1 MKLELLDFIELENY
15 PSGSGIEFYDN
26 KIYVVGDDARD
37 LLVMG
42 KKWNKPTLINLF
54 NTQDKKIPKPD
65 KSDLEAMT
73 VLSVDKKPHLLII
86 GSGASEKRNKA
97 LLLNLKNNAMK
108 SIDLSVFYNRI
119 KTAIGIA
126 QLNIE
131 GIAEVYDY
139 LVLVNRGNTT
149 HPNNHLII
157 TKSDFWKD
165 QEKASLQTIIVDFE
179 SVNLTPG
186 KIGISGL
193 TYSDKHEDLFIT
205 ISTED
210 TPNAIDDG
218 KIGKSYLA
226 VIENLYRKIGR
237 EKGKIKINQ
246 LIDLSKEDEKF
257 SGFKI
262 ESVCV
267 QSAKDHSIK
276 LQLVADND
284 EGKTYLFKIWL
295 SWG

>member
-15 PSGSGIEFYDN
+15 PSGSGIEFYDD
-26 KIYVVGDDARD
+26 KIYIVGDDSRD

-54 NTQDKKIPKPD
+54 ETPDKRIPKSE
-65 KSDLEAMT
+65 KSDLESMT
-73 VLSVDKKPHLLII
+73 VLSIDKKQYLLII
-86 GSGASEKRNKA
+86 GSGSTEKRNKA
-97 LLLNLKNNAMK
+97 LLLNLKNNATRWL
-108 SIDLSVFYNRI
+108 DLSVFYKRI
-119 KTAIGIA
+119 IAAGIPA
-126 QLNIE
+126 LNIE

-139 LVLVNRGNTT
+139 LVMVNRGNTT
-149 HPNNHLII
+149 NPNNHLII

-165 QEKASLQTIIVDFE
+165 QEKASLQTIVIDFE
-179 SVNLTPG
+179 NVNPDGGNLG
-186 KIGISGL
+186 VSGL
-193 TYSDKHEDLFIT
+193 TYSDKHEDLFLT

-210 TPNAIDDG
+210 TPNTTDDG

-237 EKGKIKINQ
+237 EKGKIKINH
-246 LIDLSKEDEKF
+246 LIDLPAADKKF
-257 SGFKI
+257 EGYKI

-284 EGKTYLFKIWL
+284 EGKTYLFKVWL
-295 SWG
+295 NWG